1 MESFVINTNRSI
13 KTQDALLM
21 LIAESTVFSFKLE
34 GITLSIEEA
43 YKMAV
48 ASAKRRLKKQ
58 N

>member
-21 LIAESTVFSFKLE
+21 SIAESTVASFKLE

-58 N
+58 K

>member
-1 MESFVINTNRSI
+1 MESFIINTNRSI

-21 LIAESTVFSFKLE
+21 SIAESTVASFKLE

-43 YKMAV
+43 YKMTV

-58 N
+58 K